1 MQNFHY
7 FEILLYVFPVLEI
20 ILINQFFRPYL
31 RYKQII
37 RLSIADVV
45 LPFLLV
51 EIHLLSDY
59 NMTYSLIHNFIQDE

>member
-20 ILINQFFRPYL
+20 ILINQFFRPYF

-51 EIHLLSDY
+51 GIHLLSE
-59 NMTYSLIHNFIQDE
+59 IGRAHV